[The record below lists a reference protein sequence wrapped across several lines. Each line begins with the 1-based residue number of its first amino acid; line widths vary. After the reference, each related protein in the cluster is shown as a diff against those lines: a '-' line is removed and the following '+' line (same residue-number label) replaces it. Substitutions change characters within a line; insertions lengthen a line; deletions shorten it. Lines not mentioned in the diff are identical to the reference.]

1 MVEFNIGF
9 SRISFASPNNPLP
22 FQVEAASLSVT
33 LSGPSPSHT
42 SGLSMSKESPIPVEI
57 NLHQKSRLLSLR
69 FSDGANFELPC
80 EYLRVFSTAAEV
92 KSGQTLVTGK
102 ESVNIE
108 RIEPQG
114 QYAVRLLFDDG
125 HDTGIYA
132 WETLY
137 QLGRDKE
144 KNWKSYLEK
153 LEALGYQRQED
164 ENEERKVKLYYF
176 AWLANKTGKE
186 SEELMLPKSVATIAD
201 LLKLLRMRRPVLAPV
216 FDEALLRPT
225 INKQFAEF
233 FTRLEDGDEVALVPN
248 RPTPPATPEL

>member
-1 MVEFNIGF
+1 MT
-9 SRISFASPNNPLP
+9 SSD
-22 FQVEAASLSVT
+22 
-33 LSGPSPSHT
+33 PSPLHMTGS
-42 SGLSMSKESPIPVEI
+42 SMSKESPIPVEI

-69 FSDGANFELPC
+69 FSDGESFELPC

-92 KSGQTLVTGK
+92 KSGKTLVTGK

-114 QYAVRLLFDDG
+114 QYAVRLVFDDG
-125 HDTGIYA
+125 HDTGIYS

-137 QLGRDKE
+137 LLGREQE
-144 KNWKSYLEK
+144 KNWRGYLQK
-153 LEALGYQRQED
+153 LEAQGIRRQADGEP
-164 ENEERKVKLYYF
+164 ERRVKLFYF
-176 AWLANKTGKE
+176 SWLANKTGKE
-186 SEELMLPKSVATIAD
+186 SEELSLPRSVTTIGE
-201 LLKLLRMRRPVLAPV
+201 LLKLLQMRRPALAPV

-233 FTRLEDGDEVALVPN
+233 FSRIDDGDEIALVPN

>member
-1 MVEFNIGF
+1 M
-9 SRISFASPNNPLP
+9 
-22 FQVEAASLSVT
+22 T
-33 LSGPSPSHT
+33 
-42 SGLSMSKESPIPVEI
+42 KETTPTPIEI
-57 NLHQKSRLLSLR
+57 NLHQKSRLLALR

-92 KSGQTLVTGK
+92 KTSKIPITGK

-114 QYAVRLLFDDG
+114 QYAIRLIFDDG
-125 HDTGIYA
+125 HDTGIFS

-137 QLGRDKE
+137 KLGREKE
-144 KNWKSYLEK
+144 KNWNSYLEK
-153 LEALGYQRQED
+153 LQASGYERRD
-164 ENEERKVKLYYF
+164 EVDRERRIKLFYF

-186 SEELMLPKSVATIAD
+186 SEEVVLPPSVTNISE
-201 LLKLLRMRRPVLAPV
+201 LLKLLRNRRNEIAPV
-216 FDEALLRPT
+216 FDESLLRPT

-248 RPTPPATPEL
+248 RPTPPATPNE